1 MITHWFLHMFFFLL
15 DLHIRWLGCSY
26 PRRICPMRITARRAG
41 RSTIILTKRTISAR
55 LPLLFI
61 LISSALLLRLLRTIR
76 LEMLLTAA
84 NVALTSLLCP
94 ASAALLLA
102 TSVQIYTSFAIS
114 TLLSASFF
122 TLLASKLLL
131 SGSSSD
137 D

>member
-1 MITHWFLHMFFFLL
+1 
-15 DLHIRWLGCSY
+15 
-26 PRRICPMRITARRAG
+26 
-41 RSTIILTKRTISAR
+41 
-55 LPLLFI
+55 
-61 LISSALLLRLLRTIR
+61 
-76 LEMLLTAA
+76 MLLTAA
-84 NVALTSLLCP
+84 NVALMSLLCP